1 MTSFGKQYA
10 MNLNSGAG
18 QGGWEQIEMEN
29 MLDPEDERENGL
41 MKWSRLLPDL
51 AFH

>member
-1 MTSFGKQYA
+1 VTPRPVTMTSFGKQYA

-29 MLDPEDERENGL
+29 MLDPDDDRVDGPL
-41 MKWSRLLPDL
+41 K
-51 AFH
+51 